1 MKKGCA
7 VALTDAGK
15 GVGLHNL
22 SDDTVNKLDGTR
34 ATRTDA
40 GSLSFFAAR
49 LTDAAR
55 AAYNAAFPNRIAIK
69 HAHSQQNPEKDWG
82 NDTLAAAR
90 YALYVLNAR
99 YGTTQDP
106 VPFGK
111 DNTLVLA
118 GSAPKRGGRGAGPRG
133 GGSPRSPSRWSA
145 SSTARRAWCRC
156 ARRAT
161 SAWP

>member
-1 MKKGCA
+1 MVAVQVPDSFDRNRPCIVLGPSSGSRGVYGAIGTAGEWGLKKGCA

-49 LTDAAR
+49 LTDGAR

-69 HAHSQQNPEKDWG
+69 HAHSQQNPEKDW
-82 NDTLAAAR
+82 A
-90 YALYVLNAR
+90 
-99 YGTTQDP
+99 TT
-106 VPFGK
+106 
-111 DNTLVLA
+111 
-118 GSAPKRGGRGAGPRG
+118 RWPR
-133 GGSPRSPSRWSA
+133 PAMRCSA
-145 SSTARRAWCRC
+145 SNGGAAVLRA
-156 ARRAT
+156 AELDADGLIDGVVA
-161 SAWP
+161 SNP